1 MQMFSIIKNKLMR
14 FANSRMLKLLLLFLF
29 VFVITSL
36 VEVITNFYEVK
47 TPIVHGYFMWIML
60 FLFMCV
66 ILPPNSSQ
74 LTIPKEGE
82 GEGQEQEE
90 AKRQGQEEA
99 KRQRQEQEEED
110 EQEEEEEEE
119 DEQEEEEEEEDEQ
132 EEAKRQRQEQ
142 VMRQSGGGGTEEA
155 SVVSNLG
162 FLSPILNF

>member
-82 GEGQEQEE
+82 GE
-90 AKRQGQEEA
+90 AKRQGQEQGEEET
-99 KRQRQEQEEED
+99 KEEEEED
-110 EQEEEEEEE
+110 EEEEEEE
-119 DEQEEEEEEEDEQ
+119 EGQG
-132 EEAKRQRQEQ
+132 QRNTKI
-142 VMRQSGGGGTEEA
+142 GGGGTEEA

>member
-90 AKRQGQEEA
+90 AKRQRQEEAKRQGQEEA
-99 KRQRQEQEEED
+99 KRQRQEQ
-110 EQEEEEEEE
+110 EEE

>member
-82 GEGQEQEE
+82 GE
-90 AKRQGQEEA
+90 AKRQGQE
-99 KRQRQEQEEED
+99 QGEEETK
-110 EQEEEEEEE
+110 EEEEEEE
-119 DEQEEEEEEEDEQ
+119 DEQEEEPEEEPDQ
-132 EEAKRQRQEQ
+132 RNAKT
-142 VMRQSGGGGTEEA
+142 GGGGTEEA

>member
-1 MQMFSIIKNKLMR
+1 
-14 FANSRMLKLLLLFLF
+14 MLKLLLLFLF

-82 GEGQEQEE
+82 GE
-90 AKRQGQEEA
+90 AKRQGQE
-99 KRQRQEQEEED
+99 QGEEETK
-110 EQEEEEEEE
+110 EEEEEEE
-119 DEQEEEEEEEDEQ
+119 DEQEEEPEEEPDQ
-132 EEAKRQRQEQ
+132 RNAKT
-142 VMRQSGGGGTEEA
+142 GGGGTEEA